1 MKKSYIKYLLSL
13 LIFGSNGVVA
23 SYIHL
28 SSYYIVLLRVSIGA
42 ALLLGIFFLTGHR
55 FSIAQHRRDYL
66 IVGLSGAALA
76 ANWLFLY
83 EAYVQIGVGLGTLIS
98 YIGPVFIIALSPL
111 LLKERLTF
119 PKVIALVVALLG
131 AVFISGGAADGLSPW
146 GLLCAGLSAVA
157 YTLMVL
163 ANKLSQEVKGVENAT
178 WQLFCAAV
186 VVAVFVGC
194 KQGFAMQIAPMDWFP
209 ILLLGIFNTGVGCSL
224 YFSSMGVLPA
234 QSVAVCGY
242 LEPLFAVL
250 LSAIILHETMSPLQI
265 VGAVLVIGGAVFGE
279 CYRGKRTRAAE

>member
-1 MKKSYIKYLLSL
+1 MKQSYIKYLLSL

-66 IVGLSGAALA
+66 I
-76 ANWLFLY
+76 
-83 EAYVQIGVGLGTLIS
+83 
-98 YIGPVFIIALSPL
+98 
-111 LLKERLTF
+111 
-119 PKVIALVVALLG
+119 
-131 AVFISGGAADGLSPW
+131 
-146 GLLCAGLSAVA
+146 AGLSAVA

-163 ANKLSQEVKGVENAT
+163 ANKLSKEVKGVENAT

-194 KQGFAMQIAPMDWFP
+194 KQGFAMQIAPPDWFP
-209 ILLLGIFNTGVGCSL
+209 ILLLG
-224 YFSSMGVLPA
+224 
-234 QSVAVCGY
+234 
-242 LEPLFAVL
+242 
-250 LSAIILHETMSPLQI
+250 
-265 VGAVLVIGGAVFGE
+265 IGGAVFGE
-279 CYRGKRTRAAE
+279 CYRGKGARPAE